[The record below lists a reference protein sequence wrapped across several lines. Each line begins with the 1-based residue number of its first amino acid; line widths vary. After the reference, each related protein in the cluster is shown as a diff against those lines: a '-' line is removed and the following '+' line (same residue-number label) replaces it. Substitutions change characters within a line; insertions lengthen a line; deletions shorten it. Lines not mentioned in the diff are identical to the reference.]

1 MAGAALAR
9 GVSAHRVPRPLTL
22 CGIALVG
29 CAAAAVSL
37 GLALANDQLS
47 QPGLRAFF
55 LDWVTL
61 PYIAG
66 GLVAWRRRPDTGFGP
81 LMVAAGFVNFLTTLQ
96 WVPSD
101 PWFTIGIVFDLLPPV
116 V

>member
-9 GVSAHRVPRPLTL
+9 GVSAHRVPKPLAL
-22 CGIALVG
+22 WAIAFLG

-47 QPGLRAFF
+47 QPTLRAFF

-66 GLVAWRRRPDTGFGP
+66 GLVAWRCRPDTGFGP
-81 LMVAAGFVNFLTTLQ
+81 LLVAAGFVNFL
-96 WVPSD
+96 
-101 PWFTIGIVFDLLPPV
+101 GVFQ
-116 V
+116 